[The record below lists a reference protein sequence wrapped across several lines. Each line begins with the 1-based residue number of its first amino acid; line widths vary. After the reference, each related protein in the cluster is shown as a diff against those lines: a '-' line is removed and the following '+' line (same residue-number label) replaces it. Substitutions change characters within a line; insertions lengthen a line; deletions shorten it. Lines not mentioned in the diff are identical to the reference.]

1 MNSENGKMFRSALS
15 GYNKEDVN
23 RYILDTD
30 LKNRETVDKL
40 NRDIEDMGKINIELV
55 EKNERLEAQ
64 NAERTAAA
72 VAMEAEL
79 ERLKKEI
86 AAQTE
91 NLADMTKKCDFYR
104 AQSEAQREALNRLR
118 EEKSALAQKNEAL
131 TDELCGRDEQIK
143 ANAAKYAS
151 DMETLKTAYEAE
163 IEQIKASASDES
175 VAYKLDMYDK
185 ISSQIGDILIN
196 ANRNADDMISSAK
209 QEAERI
215 LARTAEEV
223 SSRKAECEKAVEL
236 QQKKA
241 EAHFHNVR
249 SGISSSAEHTLSAL
263 RDEFS
268 GNMNNCVREIQTG
281 ISEMQ
286 CQMNALMSL
295 LKQKQEEMNE
305 RIEFY
310 HGSVSDSVDERL
322 EVMQEECDDIV
333 RTGMKNDG

>member
-1 MNSENGKMFRSALS
+1 MNAENGKTFRSALS

-64 NAERTAAA
+64 NAERTVAAA
-72 VAMEAEL
+72 AMEAEI
-79 ERLKKEI
+79 ERLKKEV

-91 NLADMTKKCDFYR
+91 NLADMTRKCDFYK
-104 AQSEAQREALNRLR
+104 AQSEAQREVCDRLR
-118 EEKSALAQKNEAL
+118 EEKNVLAQKTEAL
-131 TDELCGRDEQIK
+131 TDELSSRDEQIK

-196 ANRNADDMISSAK
+196 ANRNADDIISSAK

-215 LARTAEEV
+215 LARTEEEV
-223 SSRKAECEKAVEL
+223 SSRKVECEKAVEL
-236 QQKKA
+236 QQKKT
-241 EAHFHNVR
+241 EAHFRNVR
-249 SGISSSAEHTLSAL
+249 SGISSSAERTLSAL

-286 CQMNALMSL
+286 YQMNALMSF
-295 LKQKQEEMNE
+295 LKQKQEELNE

-310 HGSVSDSVDERL
+310 HGGVSDSVDERL
-322 EVMQEECDDIV
+322 NVMQKECDDIV
-333 RTGMKNDG
+333 RTRNEE